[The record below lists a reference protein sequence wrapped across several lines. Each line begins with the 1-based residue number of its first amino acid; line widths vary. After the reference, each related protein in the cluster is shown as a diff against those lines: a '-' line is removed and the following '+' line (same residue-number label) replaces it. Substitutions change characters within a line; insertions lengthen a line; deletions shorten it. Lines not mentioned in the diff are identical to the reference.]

1 MCQRSMSTCYL
12 VCSLLYLGS
21 VLSPGHAGRESTW
34 ILWSPPVRCVHLT
47 LSNLAVWLWIRSFQP
62 SSEEGWQS
70 ITSNLLQSLQN
81 RRRVQNPYSH
91 WLFVMFPWWHMITW
105 CRFSPPPAMVLWFH
119 LLCRGILLVLPHTG
133 LGGGSI
139 QFCSR
144 HYLFLLQ
151 GIIYLYAS
159 FPCLTH
165 CILHSSLALDSQ

>member
-1 MCQRSMSTCYL
+1 MQ
-12 VCSLLYLGS
+12 VGS
-21 VLSPGHAGRESTW
+21 QLESCE
-34 ILWSPPVRCVHLT
+34 VHRCIHPT

-81 RRRVQNPYSH
+81 RRRVQNPYSQGSFLLGMYVTSILQAGYLWCFH
-91 WLFVMFPWWHMITW
+91 GSSWLHDVGFPH
-105 CRFSPPPAMVLWFH
+105 SSAMVLWFH

-133 LGGGSI
+133 LGGGSV

-151 GIIYLYAS
+151 GIIYPYAS
-159 FPCLTH
+159 SPCLTH
-165 CILHSSLALDSQ
+165 CILRSSLALDSQ